1 MLFGKGAGPVAGCL
15 GDVGANSKRRI
26 HSRKPTQKLP
36 AAVGCRGC
44 NPWPCLLLPVQALL
58 LHAQLAGEQ
67 SGFASMK
74 VNSFI

>member
-1 MLFGKGAGPVAGCL
+1 M
-15 GDVGANSKRRI
+15 
-26 HSRKPTQKLP
+26 
-36 AAVGCRGC
+36 GCRGC

-58 LHAQLAGEQ
+58 LHAQLTGEQ